1 MCLINHVKNKNMKKT
16 VSLPFMLFGIVFNV
30 CLITANLL
38 ETKIIQA
45 GPLTITAGMLVFPIS
60 YIINDCITEIWG
72 FKKAR
77 LIIWTGFIMNAFVAI
92 MGQLSTLIPSPD
104 YWDGAEHFNYIF
116 GLVPRIILA
125 SLTAFLFGSF
135 INAYIMSKMKIRDK
149 GKRFSARAILS
160 TFGGE
165 AVDSIIFF
173 PIAFGGLLSIEN
185 LIKLMLTQVALKSVY
200 EIIVLPVTIRV
211 VKRVKKIEGSDV
223 YDNDISYN
231 ILKIKDI

>member
-1 MCLINHVKNKNMKKT
+1 
-16 VSLPFMLFGIVFNV
+16 MLFGIVFNV

-72 FKKAR
+72 FRKAR

-92 MGQLSTLIPSPD
+92 MGQLSTLIPSPE

-116 GLVPRIILA
+116 GLVPRIIVA

-135 INAYIMSKMKIRDK
+135 INAYIMSRMKIRDK

-200 EIIVLPVTIRV
+200 EIIVLPITIRV
-211 VKRVKKIEGSDV
+211 VRRVKKIEGSDV